1 MNGVRHFFTRICP
14 DFPIFVPMEI
24 ALTWGNFYRHPRFWR
39 HLGVWAFF
47 IVLMGINIYV
57 SFRYNPDSG
66 MHDGLDDLV
75 FFLVE
80 MVVLI
85 YASFYAYNR
94 LIPQQK
100 FIPFAL
106 LILLI
111 TLGVAVVDD
120 WLATSA
126 VQIGALTG
134 FLANL
139 VLFPFILLSAFGF
152 KLAYH
157 GVRQVFIIERLRAR
171 QTESELR
178 LLRSQINPH
187 FLFNTLNNIYS
198 TNLEDHDKANDI
210 ILELADILRYQLESN
225 KKPRTPLSDE
235 INSLENYLSLE
246 RIRVRDCH
254 VHLEKQG
261 DFEAVEIVPLLL
273 LPFIENAFKYGTG
286 LEPGEI
292 ALRFELT
299 EGHQFHFH
307 CRNKIVRKK
316 EPVHSGGIGLENVK
330 KRLALAYPGR
340 YRLQV
345 QPSTHYFTVDLNI
358 TL

>member
-1 MNGVRHFFTRICP
+1 M
-14 DFPIFVPMEI
+14 
-24 ALTWGNFYRHPRFWR
+24 
-39 HLGVWAFF
+39 
-47 IVLMGINIYV
+47 
-57 SFRYNPDSG
+57 S
-66 MHDGLDDLV
+66 DD
-75 FFLVE
+75 
-80 MVVLI
+80 
-85 YASFYAYNR
+85 
-94 LIPQQK
+94 
-100 FIPFAL
+100 
-106 LILLI
+106 
-111 TLGVAVVDD
+111 
-120 WLATSA
+120 
-126 VQIGALTG
+126 
-134 FLANL
+134 
-139 VLFPFILLSAFGF
+139 
-152 KLAYH
+152 
-157 GVRQVFIIERLRAR
+157 
-171 QTESELR
+171 
-178 LLRSQINPH
+178 
-187 FLFNTLNNIYS
+187 IYS
-198 TNLEDHDKANDI
+198 LD
-210 ILELADILRYQLESN
+210 
-225 KKPRTPLSDE
+225 
-235 INSLENYLSLE
+235 NYLSLE

-316 EPVHSGGIGLENVK
+316 APVHSGGIGLENVK